1 MSGPTKAGE
10 PSMEEILAS
19 IRKIIADDPNKA
31 AAEQQSA
38 VVPAPAPARMT
49 PGPSAAS
56 VTLGDN
62 RQPANLHAN
71 SPLAEN
77 GNRANP
83 SFGRLSEALR
93 TTFASNSGWQSSGS
107 FAETRFGQSAPSSPL
122 SSSDRGVTI
131 DPPAPVFAAPA
142 ERARSIDSELD
153 DILDEPL
160 SQPAEPAGLETKPDD
175 NAGSSQWAVW
185 RSPSGKPNDSAPQR
199 PAAGAAPDPSS
210 PSLGRPSGGF
220 YPSAGFSQSS
230 PLPSSAPSTFGK
242 TGRFEPALP
251 GGEADTSSGLGSLV
265 PKRDDEPSK
274 PAAPAAMARPS
285 PRFEPNLG
293 SEQSRGAAADNEPA
307 GDRQASKPAAVVIA
321 AMPSSAPPS
330 QAPPSSVPFGSNAA
344 TSNMAGGAP
353 AASSGPGSLAG
364 GVNVPLPP
372 RTTLFSRPL
381 SSGKTDAVPP
391 SASPSPGG
399 SSAIPPA
406 DPSRPAF
413 GATASSARPVPPA
426 VPRAPA
432 LPLAAAQVAASAT
445 ALDALAAGFAASNAH
460 APPTAS
466 AAGSPAAMPVSSALV
481 AQPAAPSEAAAPAPA
496 ASAPAQAA
504 PAASSQPRTL
514 EDMVADMVKPMLQK
528 WLTDNMPRIIE
539 KALRSEAGQPGGGG
553 PKLPG
558 T

>member
-31 AAEQQSA
+31 AAEQQA
-38 VVPAPAPARMT
+38 AAPTPAAPARLA
-49 PGPSAAS
+49 PGPAAGS

-62 RQPANLHAN
+62 RQPANSFSSGPA
-71 SPLAEN
+71 AEN

-93 TTFASNSGWQSSGS
+93 TTFASNSGSPSSGS

-160 SQPAEPAGLETKPDD
+160 SQAAEPAMPETKPADT
-175 NAGSSQWAVW
+175 AGSSQWAVW
-185 RSPSGKPNDSAPQR
+185 RSPTGKPNDSAPQR
-199 PAAGAAPDPSS
+199 PASSAAPDQSS

-230 PLPSSAPSTFGK
+230 PLPSSTPSTFGK

-251 GGEADTSSGLGSLV
+251 GGEADTQSELGSLV
-265 PKRDDEPSK
+265 PKRDDGASK
-274 PAAPAAMARPS
+274 PAAPVAMTRSS
-285 PRFEPNLG
+285 PRFEPHLG
-293 SEQSRGAAADNEPA
+293 SEQARGAGADNAPS
-307 GDRQASKPAAVVIA
+307 GDRQSSKPAAVVIA
-321 AMPSSAPPS
+321 AMPPPAPGQTP
-330 QAPPSSVPFGSNAA
+330 AVKPFGANPV
-344 TSNMAGGAP
+344 TSNAP
-353 AASSGPGSLAG
+353 AAAPATSSGAGGPSG

-381 SSGKTDAVPP
+381 SAGKTEAAAPAV
-391 SASPSPGG
+391 APSPAGG
-399 SSAIPPA
+399 STAIPPA
-406 DPSRPAF
+406 DRSRPAF
-413 GATASSARPVPPA
+413 AANASTAATGAA
-426 VPRAPA
+426 PRAPA
-432 LPLAAAQVAASAT
+432 LPLAAAQVAASAS

-460 APPTAS
+460 PLPTAP
-466 AAGSPAAMPVSSALV
+466 AAGAPAAIPVSSALV
-481 AQPAAPSEAAAPAPA
+481 AQPSAPSEAAAPVASAP
-496 ASAPAQAA
+496 APAQAA
-504 PAASSQPRTL
+504 PAAASQPRTL

-558 T
+558 A

>member
-31 AAEQQSA
+31 AAEQQA
-38 VVPAPAPARMT
+38 TAPPAPAPSRMA
-49 PGPSAAS
+49 PGPAAAS

-62 RQPANLHAN
+62 RQPTNAQANT
-71 SPLAEN
+71 PLAEN

-93 TTFASNSGWQSSGS
+93 TTFASSPASQSSGS

-160 SQPAEPAGLETKPDD
+160 SPPAEPAGSETKPAE

-185 RSPSGKPNDSAPQR
+185 RSPSGKANDSAPQR
-199 PAAGAAPDPSS
+199 PAASAAPEPSS

-230 PLPSSAPSTFGK
+230 PLPSSTPSTFGK
-242 TGRFEPALP
+242 SGRFEPALP
-251 GGEADTSSGLGSLV
+251 GGQADTSSGLGSLV

-274 PAAPAAMARPS
+274 PAAPVAMARPS

-293 SEQSRGAAADNEPA
+293 SEQSRGAAADNALA

-321 AMPSSAPPS
+321 AMPSSASPGQATPP
-330 QAPPSSVPFGSNAA
+330 SVPFGSNAG

-353 AASSGPGSLAG
+353 TASSSSGSPAG

-381 SSGKTDAVPP
+381 S
-391 SASPSPGG
+391 ASKPEAASPAAPSPGG

-406 DPSRPAF
+406 DRSRPAF
-413 GATASSARPVPPA
+413 GANASSAAPVPPA
-426 VPRAPA
+426 APRAPT
-432 LPLAAAQVAASAT
+432 LPLAAAQVAASAS

-466 AAGSPAAMPVSSALV
+466 AAGSPAAMPTSSALV
-481 AQPAAPSEAAAPAPA
+481 AQPAAPIEAVAPGPS
-496 ASAPAQAA
+496 ASAPAQAV

>member
-31 AAEQQSA
+31 AAEQQA
-38 VVPAPAPARMT
+38 TGPALASRTA
-49 PGPSAAS
+49 PGPAAAS

-62 RQPANLHAN
+62 RQPANSHSSA
-71 SPLAEN
+71 PVAEN

-93 TTFASNSGWQSSGS
+93 TTFASNPGSQSSGS

-131 DPPAPVFAAPA
+131 DPPAPVFAAPG

-160 SQPAEPAGLETKPDD
+160 SPSAEPAGSEAKPAD

-185 RSPSGKPNDSAPQR
+185 RSPSGKANDSAPQR
-199 PAAGAAPDPSS
+199 PAASTAPEPSS

-230 PLPSSAPSTFGK
+230 PPPSSTPSTFGK

-274 PAAPAAMARPS
+274 PAAPVAMARPS

-293 SEQSRGAAADNEPA
+293 SEQSRGAAADNALA
-307 GDRQASKPAAVVIA
+307 GDRQGSKPAAVVIA
-321 AMPSSAPPS
+321 AMPSSASPG
-330 QAPPSSVPFGSNAA
+330 QAPPSSVPFGSNAG
-344 TSNMAGGAP
+344 TSSMAGGAP
-353 AASSGPGSLAG
+353 STSSGSGSPAG

-381 SSGKTDAVPP
+381 SANKPDTAPP
-391 SASPSPGG
+391 AAPSPGG

-406 DPSRPAF
+406 DRSRPAF
-413 GATASSARPVPPA
+413 GANASPPA
-426 VPRAPA
+426 PPAAPRAPT
-432 LPLAAAQVAASAT
+432 LPLAAAQVAASAS

-466 AAGSPAAMPVSSALV
+466 AASSPAAMPTSPALV
-481 AQPAAPSEAAAPAPA
+481 AQPAALIEPVAAGPS
-496 ASAPAQAA
+496 ASAPAQGV